1 MPQELSLPEARSR
14 SFQGQASIFMEIAPP
29 GKLAALLAFWQR
41 LVPSG
46 LPGRQH
52 LDPIAIG
59 PALLP
64 YVFLADVLDGGQQFR
79 WRLIGTHI
87 VSHAGA
93 DDTGKE
99 LSATVAP
106 GTRDT
111 IIGHYRQVARDRQ
124 PLCHRSEFVGQD
136 GRVYR
141 YDRLLLPMAADGVTV
156 DMIFGGAAFG
166 QLRSP

>member
-1 MPQELSLPEARSR
+1 MPEARSR
-14 SFQGQASIFMEIAPP
+14 NFRGQGSIFEEIEPP
-29 GKLAALLAFWQR
+29 GKLATLLAFWR
-41 LVPSG
+41 GLVPSG

-59 PALLP
+59 TALLP
-64 YVFLADVLDGGQQFR
+64 YVFLADVLDGGQRFR

-87 VSHAGA
+87 VSHAGT

-99 LSATVAP
+99 LGATVGP
-106 GTRDT
+106 GTRDA
-111 IIGHYRQVARDRQ
+111 ILGHYRQVAQNRQ

-141 YDRLLLPMAADGVTV
+141 YDRLLLPMASDGATV
-156 DMIFGGAAFG
+156 DMILGGAVFG
-166 QLRSP
+166 QLRSF